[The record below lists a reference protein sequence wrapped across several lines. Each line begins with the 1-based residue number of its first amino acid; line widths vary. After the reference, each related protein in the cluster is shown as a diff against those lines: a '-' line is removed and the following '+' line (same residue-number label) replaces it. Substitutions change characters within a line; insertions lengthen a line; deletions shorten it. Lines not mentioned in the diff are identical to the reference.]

1 MSYSPELVE
10 SLLNQMETIV
20 DRITALNASI
30 PDNGFTGV

>member
-10 SLLNQMETIV
+10 SLLNQMENIIN
-20 DRITALNASI
+20 RIAALNASI